1 MPRPPWPFRST
12 VWRSPLRGPW
22 LTSVF
27 GAVLLVGIP
36 LMILTG
42 LLSYAAYNPRLS
54 ANDLTPGRGLLG
66 FYLFDWPTRPV
77 WLYRLNQGLHVTVG
91 IALVPIL
98 LAKLWSVIP
107 KLFEW
112 PPVRSLA
119 MALERIT
126 IALLVGGVLFEFVT
140 GILNSQVFYPWKFS
154 FYEAHLYGAWVFIG
168 AFVTHL
174 ALKLPTMVRSLR
186 RRSLRA
192 ELRKGIA
199 DTEPE
204 PPDEHGL
211 VPERPDRP
219 TISRR
224 GALGLVAASS
234 LGLLGLT
241 AGQSIGGRLR
251 SLALFSPRGGSYGSA
266 PNDFPVNKTAASVG
280 IKAEETG
287 PNWRLAL
294 KGPLGE
300 RSISRDE
307 LMAMPQHTYDLP
319 IACVEGWSVV
329 ATWTGVRI
337 ADLARMVGAS
347 EADAVLVESLE
358 KGGAFA
364 RASLSGRQIRDQ
376 QSLLALE
383 VNGAELS
390 MDHGFPA
397 RVIVPAA
404 PGVHNTKW
412 VRQMTFMESA

>member
-54 ANDLTPGRGLLG
+54 PNDLTPGRGLLG

-107 KLFEW
+107 KLFDW
-112 PPVRSLA
+112 PPVRSVA

-126 IALLVGGVLFEFVT
+126 IALLVGSVLFEFVT

-174 ALKLPTMVRSLR
+174 ALKLPVMVRSLR

-204 PPDEHGL
+204 PPDEYGL
-211 VPERPDRP
+211 VAERPDSP

-251 SLALFSPRGGSYGSA
+251 SLALFSPRGGAYGTK
-266 PNDFPVNKTAASVG
+266 PNDFPINKTAASVG
-280 IKAEETG
+280 IKPEETG
-287 PNWRLAL
+287 PNWRLL
-294 KGPLGE
+294 VKGPSSE

-347 EADAVLVESLE
+347 GADAVLVESLE

-364 RASLSGRQIRDQ
+364 QASLSGRQIRDQ
-376 QSLLALE
+376 QSLLALQ
-383 VNGAELS
+383 VNGADLS

-412 VRQMTFMESA
+412 VRQMTFMAST

>member
-1 MPRPPWPFRST
+1 MPRPPWPFRSN

-27 GAVLLVGIP
+27 GAALLVGIP

-42 LLSYAAYNPRLS
+42 LLSYAAYNPGLS
-54 ANDLTPGRGLLG
+54 PNDLTPERGLLG

-107 KLFEW
+107 KLFDW
-112 PPVRSLA
+112 PPVRSVA
-119 MALERIT
+119 MALERVT

-168 AFVTHL
+168 AFITHL

-186 RRSLRA
+186 QRSLRA

-204 PPDEHGL
+204 PPDEYGL
-211 VPERPDRP
+211 VAEQPDRP

-234 LGLLGLT
+234 LGLLGLS
-241 AGQSIGGRLR
+241 AGQSIGGRFR
-251 SLALFSPRGGSYGSA
+251 RLALFSPRGGAYGPA
-266 PNDFPVNKTAASVG
+266 PNDFPINKTAASVG
-280 IKAEETG
+280 IKPEETG
-287 PNWRLAL
+287 ADWRLL
-294 KGPLGE
+294 VKGPSSE
-300 RSISRDE
+300 RSLTRNE
-307 LMAMPQHTYDLP
+307 LMAMAQHTYDLP

-337 ADLARMVGAS
+337 ADLARLVGAAG
-347 EADAVLVESLE
+347 ADAVLVESLE

-364 RASLSGRQIRDQ
+364 KAALSGRQLRDE
-376 QSLLALE
+376 QSLLALQ
-383 VNGAELS
+383 VNGADLS

-412 VRQMTFMESA
+412 VRQMTFMESV